1 MQKLFYAVI
10 VGAVLALAGCS
21 SNQISP
27 MGLAV
32 YDTLETDA
40 HLRTWVNACQQQG
53 PELRR
58 SAMLTYR
65 NWWQRNGS
73 FVESADF
80 GLTYG
85 IVRVSEERVET
96 GARLASAMTWN
107 IVQQADLDV
116 QKKLVPNRADK
127 ACYSVLADYDS
138 GKHDLGKKNKWH
150 KELVELQRLKQQ
162 KGAELARQQAQVA
175 TVTGKEYGRS
185 FYVTE
190 RLVQREGC
198 NEADVRLIKN
208 TWPNEVYDARC
219 SDQSYLVIR
228 CEWGNCRVLN

>member
-1 MQKLFYAVI
+1 MRKLLYIFI
-10 VGAVLALAGCS
+10 SGALLTLAGCS
-21 SNQISP
+21 SNQLSP

-40 HLRTWVNACQQQG
+40 HLRTWVHACQKQG

-58 SAMLTYR
+58 SAMLTYQ

-80 GLTYG
+80 GLSYG
-85 IVRVSEERVET
+85 IVRVSEERVES
-96 GARLASAMTWN
+96 GARLASGITWN
-107 IVQQADLDV
+107 LVQNADLDL
-116 QKKLVPNRADK
+116 QKRFIPNRADK
-127 ACYSVLADYDS
+127 VCYSVLADYDS
-138 GKHDLGKKNKWH
+138 GKYDLGKNNKWY
-150 KELVELQRLKQQ
+150 KELVDLQRLKQQ
-162 KGAELARQQAQVA
+162 KGEELTRQQAQVVA
-175 TVTGKEYGRS
+175 ATGKEYGRS

-219 SDQSYLVIR
+219 SDQSYLVIQ
-228 CEWGNCRVLN
+228 CEWGNCRVLR